1 MALRD
6 DLMVVIPAEVEA
18 EGYFRTEHVLM
29 AGELRFLRDE
39 EPSSGTRRTSDRA
52 ALRLV
57 AA

>member
-6 DLMVVIPAEVEA
+6 DLIETKLKGGMEEKGI
-18 EGYFRTEHVLM
+18 
-29 AGELRFLRDE
+29 

>member
-6 DLMVVIPAEVEA
+6 DLMVVIPARRRLVDQRRAIETKLKGGME
-18 EGYFRTEHVLM
+18 EKGI
-29 AGELRFLRDE
+29 